1 MDRLELYRKS
11 IKTFLKQYAKTIN
24 QHPDAGVEIELVF
37 DTENDHYLLLDIGWN
52 GENRVYHC
60 IFHFDI
66 KDGKIWLQE
75 NNTDIEVDE
84 DLEEMGISKK
94 EIVVGFH
101 YPAMREYSDFATA

>member
-1 MDRLELYRKS
+1 MDRLELYRQS
-11 IKTFLKQYAKTIN
+11 VKTFLKQYADSIN
-24 QHPDAGVEIELVF
+24 QHPEPGIEVELVF
-37 DTENDHYLLLDIGWN
+37 DDEHDRYLLLDVGWE
-52 GENRVYHC
+52 GEKRVHHC

-84 DLEEMGISKK
+84 NLEEMGISKK

-101 YPAMREYSDFATA
+101 HPSMREYSDYALA

>member
-1 MDRLELYRKS
+1 MDRLEHYRQS
-11 IKTFLKQYAKTIN
+11 IKELLKRYANSIN
-24 QHPDAGVEIELVF
+24 NSLEPGVEVELVF
-37 DTENDHYLLLDIGWN
+37 DVEHDRYLLLDVGWRQKK
-52 GENRVYHC
+52 RVHHC

-84 DLEEMGISKK
+84 YLEEMGISKH

-101 YPAMREYSDFATA
+101 HPSVREYSDFAAS